1 LSHSLPF
8 RSLRPPKQNHTTHET
23 HETHVKTRE
32 IWMNTAR
39 PELMNTCANSG
50 VSWANSPL
58 DFLVVIVV
66 VCMSVI
72 EFMCY
77 SIFQTSNVVSDVSRV
92 RFCRLQVCKFQF
104 STFRDWYLSGVVV
117 KIFVYRSH
125 EFVFVVCRCSIPDL
139 LVDRFKGR
147 CSSCWVFVCIVSV

>member
-1 LSHSLPF
+1 
-8 RSLRPPKQNHTTHET
+8 
-23 HETHVKTRE
+23 
-32 IWMNTAR
+32 MNTAR

-50 VSWANSPL
+50 ASWANSPL

-104 STFRDWYLSGVVV
+104 STFRD
-117 KIFVYRSH
+117 
-125 EFVFVVCRCSIPDL
+125 
-139 LVDRFKGR
+139 
-147 CSSCWVFVCIVSV
+147 